1 MKPIYG
7 PLNFSK
13 LEYSIPRVLKPS
25 PSELE
30 AKRKAILAEE
40 LRIKQEQ
47 EEAERKRLAEL
58 AAIALAERQQRE
70 REEKLA
76 KDREDRAAK

>member
-1 MKPIYG
+1 M
-7 PLNFSK
+7 NFSK